1 MIRERLAKQ
10 IDQGLRRGH
19 FRDPVSGGRLVRE
32 LLMEFRRL
40 LGPRPVSEKP
50 AFENLRR
57 RDVRV
62 LRNIVVPSR

>member
-32 LLMEFRRL
+32 LLMEFNRMLEPPEVR
-40 LGPRPVSEKP
+40 GDKP
-50 AFENLRR
+50 AFEDLRR
-57 RDVRV
+57 RHGGLIIARA
-62 LRNIVVPSR
+62 L